1 MSRRRLD
8 QELVERGQAGS
19 RTEAQRL
26 ITAGG
31 VRVEGVLSPR
41 PATLVGTATGISLMT
56 EGPRFVSRGG
66 DKLDH
71 VLEVLGVDPAGKRC
85 LDVGASTGGFTDVL
99 LQRGARRVTALDVG
113 YGQLHSRLARDPR
126 VEVVDRTNIRH
137 VNSSRL
143 GLFEVVVAD
152 LSFISLC
159 TVVDR
164 LSELAEEGADCL
176 TLVKPQFEAGRRS
189 VGKRGVVRDPR
200 VHSEVIR
207 KVGAC
212 LMGSGLGPARVVAS
226 PLRGAKSGN
235 REFFIWSVKGAAEVE
250 GWEER

>member
-1 MSRRRLD
+1 
-8 QELVERGQAGS
+8 
-19 RTEAQRL
+19 
-26 ITAGG
+26 
-31 VRVEGVLSPR
+31 
-41 PATLVGTATGISLMT
+41 
-56 EGPRFVSRGG
+56 
-66 DKLDH
+66 
-71 VLEVLGVDPAGKRC
+71 
-85 LDVGASTGGFTDVL
+85 
-99 LQRGARRVTALDVG
+99 
-113 YGQLHSRLARDPR
+113 
-126 VEVVDRTNIRH
+126 
-137 VNSSRL
+137 
-143 GLFEVVVAD
+143 VVVAD

-176 TLVKPQFEAGRRS
+176 TLVKPQFEAGSRS

-212 LMGSGLGPARVVAS
+212 LMGAGLGPGRVVAS

-235 REFFIWSVKGAAEVE
+235 REFFVWSVKGGPEVE

>member
-1 MSRRRLD
+1 M
-8 QELVERGQAGS
+8 ERGQAGS

-26 ITAGG
+26 ITAGQ

-41 PATLVGTATGISLMT
+41 PATLVATATAIAVGSDV
-56 EGPRFVSRGG
+56 PRFVSRGG
-66 DKLDH
+66 EKLDH
-71 VLEVLGVDPAGKRC
+71 ALEVLGVDPEGRRC

-113 YGQLHSRLARDPR
+113 YGQLHPRLAQDPR
-126 VEVVDRTNIRH
+126 VEVRDRTNFRY
-137 VNSSRL
+137 VDADEL
-143 GLFEVVVAD
+143 GLFDLLVAD

-164 LSELAEEGADCL
+164 LSALAEEGADCV

-189 VGKRGVVRDPR
+189 VGKRGVVKDPL
-200 VHSEVIR
+200 VHSQVIR
-207 KVGAC
+207 KVGTC
-212 LMGSGLGPARVVAS
+212 LLKAGLGPRRVVAS
-226 PLRGAKSGN
+226 PLVGAKSGN
-235 REFFIWSVKGAAEVE
+235 REFFIWSVKGEAEAK

>member
-1 MSRRRLD
+1 M
-8 QELVERGQAGS
+8 ERGQAGS

-26 ITAGG
+26 ITAGQ

-41 PATLVGTATGISLMT
+41 PATLVAMATAIAVGSDV
-56 EGPRFVSRGG
+56 PRFVSRGG
-66 DKLDH
+66 EKLDH
-71 VLEVLGVDPAGKRC
+71 ALEVLGVDPQGRRC

-113 YGQLHSRLARDPR
+113 YGQLHPRLAQDPR
-126 VEVVDRTNIRH
+126 VEVRDRTNFRY
-137 VNSSRL
+137 VDADEL
-143 GLFEVVVAD
+143 GVFDLLVAD

-164 LSELAEEGADCL
+164 LGALAEEGADCV

-189 VGKRGVVRDPR
+189 VGKRGVVKDPL
-200 VHSEVIR
+200 VHSQVIR
-207 KVGAC
+207 KVGTC
-212 LMGSGLGPARVVAS
+212 LLKAGLGPRRVVAS
-226 PLRGAKSGN
+226 PLVGAKSGN
-235 REFFIWSVKGAAEVE
+235 REFFIWSVKGEAEAE

>member
-1 MSRRRLD
+1 M
-8 QELVERGQAGS
+8 
-19 RTEAQRL
+19 

-31 VRVEGVLSPR
+31 VRVQGVISPR
-41 PATLVGTATGISLMT
+41 PSTLVGATTAISLKT
-56 EGPRFVSRGG
+56 DGPRFVSRGG
-66 DKLDH
+66 EKLDH
-71 VLEVLGVDPAGKRC
+71 ALEVLGVDPGGRRC

-99 LQRGARRVTALDVG
+99 LQRGASRVTAVDVG
-113 YGQLHSRLARDPR
+113 YGQLHPRLAGDSR
-126 VEVVDRTNIRH
+126 VEVMDRTNIRH
-137 VNSSRL
+137 VKSSRL
-143 GLFEVVVAD
+143 GLFEVLVAD

-189 VGKRGVVRDPR
+189 VGKRGVVRDPA

-212 LMGSGLGPARVVAS
+212 LGRSGLGPKRALTS

-235 REFFIWSVKGAAEVE
+235 KEFFIWSVKGGREME
-250 GWEER
+250 GWEEL

>member
-1 MSRRRLD
+1 M
-8 QELVERGQAGS
+8 ERGQAGS

-41 PATLVGTATGISLMT
+41 PATLVGAATAISLT
-56 EGPRFVSRGG
+56 TGGPRFVSRGG
-66 DKLDH
+66 EKLDH
-71 VLEVLGVDPAGKRC
+71 ALEVLGIDPAGKRC

-99 LQRGARRVTALDVG
+99 LQRGALRVTALDVG
-113 YGQLHSRLARDPR
+113 YGQLHPRLARDPR
-126 VEVVDRTNIRH
+126 VEVMDRTNIRH
-137 VNSSRL
+137 VKSSRL
-143 GLFEVVVAD
+143 GPFEVVVAD

-200 VHSEVIR
+200 VQAEVIR
-207 KVGAC
+207 KVGTC
-212 LMGSGLGPARVVAS
+212 LLGARLGPRRVVTS

-235 REFFIWSVKGAAEVE
+235 REFFVWSVKGGAETE